1 MCGTPQRGGGFAE
14 GRGRLWTAVRRS
26 RDFCEFEHHHHDDHH
41 HHHSV
46 ADHRVVRCGRLHS
59 DVVERCQRA
68 GRDTV
73 RSWPDGTVHGCPFI
87 HAATVHPDP
96 TSRVHAFAREQ
107 RILMLTLVTAVVAEL
122 GIDSPQLLA
131 EQLVTLADGAVSR
144 AMVLDD
150 PD

>member
-1 MCGTPQRGGGFAE
+1 MA
-14 GRGRLWTAVRRS
+14 A
-26 RDFCEFEHHHHDDHH
+26 
-41 HHHSV
+41 
-46 ADHRVVRCGRLHS
+46 
-59 DVVERCQRA
+59 
-68 GRDTV
+68 
-73 RSWPDGTVHGCPFI
+73 PFI

-107 RILMLTLVTAVVAEL
+107 KILVLTLVTGLVAEL

-150 PD
+150 PDYGRHARGGRRDTFRPRTMSPL